1 MAELSSSHRI
11 LILGSAG
18 MLGHKLIT
26 AFINRSDL
34 SVTGTVREKAESII
48 KHTRCDIIENIR
60 VEEIDVVEQL
70 INKIKPN
77 IVINC
82 IGIIKQ
88 LPATYNYIQ
97 SITINALF
105 PHQLSEI
112 CRAIG
117 ARMIHFST
125 DCVFSGNRGNYTE
138 ADLPDPVDLYGH
150 TKYLGEVDEP
160 HCVTLRT
167 SIIGHELKTRNG
179 LVEWFLAQNDFVKG
193 YKNAIYTG
201 FPTIEMSRIICDF
214 IIPNDSLRGLVH
226 VSSTPISKFDLLTL
240 IANIYKKDIR
250 IKPQTAFRCDRSL
263 ISDKFRA
270 ISGYEPPVWSDLVK
284 MMYEDHLN
292 TAKY

>member
-1 MAELSSSHRI
+1 M
-11 LILGSAG
+11 
-18 MLGHKLIT
+18 
-26 AFINRSDL
+26 
-34 SVTGTVREKAESII
+34 
-48 KHTRCDIIENIR
+48 
-60 VEEIDVVEQL
+60 
-70 INKIKPN
+70 
-77 IVINC
+77 
-82 IGIIKQ
+82 
-88 LPATYNYIQ
+88 
-97 SITINALF
+97 
-105 PHQLSEI
+105 
-112 CRAIG
+112 
-117 ARMIHFST
+117 
-125 DCVFSGNRGNYTE
+125 
-138 ADLPDPVDLYGH
+138 PDPVDLYGH